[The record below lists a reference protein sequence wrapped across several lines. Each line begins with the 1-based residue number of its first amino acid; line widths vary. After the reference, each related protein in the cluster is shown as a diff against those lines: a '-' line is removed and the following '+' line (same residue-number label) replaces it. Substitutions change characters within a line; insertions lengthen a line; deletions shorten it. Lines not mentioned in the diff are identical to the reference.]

1 MRTRLA
7 VTAAA
12 LLALPAAA
20 SAQYAPLPDPGVGC
34 YWSVDWFPGETLR
47 VCAVVTIEHWES
59 AAAQAAFVPAPLRG
73 TPPAYGSSAAGPRG
87 GRGDHPPLLLNAGTV
102 ASAMQNEL
110 RDRDR
115 ERTAAGR
122 VIVRVSVDA
131 SGNVTARSGEP
142 ATPADSMFLRAAGI
156 ATRRM
161 RFAPAVK
168 DGRNVA
174 GEIAIPMQWD
184 ASVVCG
190 AQPVSYRVGSYLLSE
205 CSR

>member
-20 SAQYAPLPDPGVGC
+20 AAQYAPLPDPGVGC
-34 YWSVDWFPGETLR
+34 YLSVDWFPGETLR
-47 VCAVVTIEHWES
+47 VCVAGTIDHGEPAE
-59 AAAQAAFVPAPLRG
+59 AAF
-73 TPPAYGSSAAGPRG
+73 TPSAYGSPVAGPRG
-87 GRGDHPPLLLNAGTV
+87 GRGDHPPLLLNVGTV

-110 RDRDR
+110 RVRDRD
-115 ERTAAGR
+115 RTAAGR

-142 ATPADSMFLRAAGI
+142 ATAADSMFLRAAGI

-161 RFAPAVK
+161 RFAPAVR

-174 GEIAIPMQWD
+174 GEITIPMQWD
-184 ASVVCG
+184 ATVFCS
-190 AQPVSYRVGSYLLSE
+190 AQAVSYRVGSYLLSE